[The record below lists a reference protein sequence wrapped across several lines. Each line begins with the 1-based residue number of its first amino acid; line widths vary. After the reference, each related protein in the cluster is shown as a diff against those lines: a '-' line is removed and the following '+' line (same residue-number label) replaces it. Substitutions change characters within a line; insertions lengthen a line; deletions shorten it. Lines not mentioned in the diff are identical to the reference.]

1 MGVYVVL
8 LRYLEKG
15 SKNGRVYQK
24 IEIGPKEIK
33 KKKIME
39 ESCTC
44 LKNIER
50 GRSQK
55 LTQASAPLLYHL
67 TLQCFT
73 VNRNSE
79 TGASIE
85 QSLVDPVLATRDTH

>member
-33 KKKIME
+33 KKRLWK
-39 ESCTC
+39 
-44 LKNIER
+44 
-50 GRSQK
+50 
-55 LTQASAPLLYHL
+55 
-67 TLQCFT
+67 
-73 VNRNSE
+73 
-79 TGASIE
+79 
-85 QSLVDPVLATRDTH
+85 SLVHV